1 MSLKEKLQVMVVDD
15 MSVSRGLLVNGLEGL
30 GIKRVVYEN
39 DGAAALKSLST
50 NPAHVVISDFNMPNM
65 DGLELLKNLR
75 ANKATQKV
83 GFILVTGSEDKQVLV
98 DGKKYGMNN
107 YLKKPF
113 DSDGLRKCIEAVVG
127 PIG

>member
-39 DGAAALKSLST
+39 DGAAALKSLT
-50 NPAHVVISDFNMPNM
+50 ATPAHIVISDFNMPNM